1 MRAARR
7 SSTATS
13 RLDERLL
20 PPSRAGFDRLLA
32 LFELEKLA
40 YELRYEARNR
50 PDWAS
55 IPVVGLLRMLE
66 TAA

>member
-1 MRAARR
+1 V
-7 SSTATS
+7 
-13 RLDERLL
+13 
-20 PPSRAGFDRLLA
+20 
-32 LFELEKLA
+32 

-55 IPVVGLLRMLE
+55 IPIVGMLRMLE